1 MAVNN
6 AYAQYNNNK
15 VLTASP
21 AELTLLLYEGAIK
34 FCNIAI
40 MGLEENNIQKTHDNI
55 KKAQAIIEELQA
67 TLNHSYKVAEDF
79 DNVYRYIYSLLTDAN
94 IHKDKETLEK
104 ALNEIRGMRD
114 GCRSIPNRNPHTKLL
129 IKDFQAF
136 VLPFPVSWNKA
147 LRYLPCR

>member
-34 FCNIAI
+34 FCNIAM
-40 MGLEENNIQKTHDNI
+40 MGIEEKNIQKAHDNI
-55 KKAQAIIEELQA
+55 QKAQAIIEELQA

-79 DNVYRYIYSLLTDAN
+79 DNVYRYIYDLMVQAN
-94 IHKDKETLEK
+94 MHKDKEILER
-104 ALNEIRGMRD
+104 ALTEIRGMRD
-114 GCRSIPNRNPHTKLL
+114 TWKEVMKKGKS
-129 IKDFQAF
+129 
-136 VLPFPVSWNKA
+136 V
-147 LRYLPCR
+147 

>member
-34 FCNIAI
+34 FCNIAM

-55 KKAQAIIEELQA
+55 KKAQAIIEELQS

-79 DNVYRYIYSLLTDAN
+79 DNVYHYIYSLLTDAN
-94 IHKDKETLEK
+94 IHKDKETIAGFE
-104 ALNEIRGMRD
+104 RD
-114 GCRSIPNRNPHTKLL
+114 
-129 IKDFQAF
+129 
-136 VLPFPVSWNKA
+136 SWYA
-147 LRYLPCR
+147 

>member
-1 MAVNN
+1 MAVKN

-34 FCNIAI
+34 FCNVAI
-40 MGLEENNIQKTHDNI
+40 MGLEENNLEKVHVNI
-55 KKAQAIIEELQA
+55 KKAQAIIEELQS

-79 DNVYRYIYSLLTDAN
+79 DRLYRYIYGLLVDAN
-94 IHKDKETLEK
+94 IHKDKEILER

-114 GCRSIPNRNPHTKLL
+114 TWKEVMKSSRN
-129 IKDFQAF
+129 
-136 VLPFPVSWNKA
+136 S
-147 LRYLPCR
+147 

>member
-34 FCNIAI
+34 FCNIAM
-40 MGLEENNIQKTHDNI
+40 MGIEEKNIQKAHDNI

-79 DNVYRYIYSLLTDAN
+79 DNVYRYIYDLLVQVN
-94 IHKDKETLEK
+94 MHKDKEILER
-104 ALNEIRGMRD
+104 ALTEIRGMRD
-114 GCRSIPNRNPHTKLL
+114 TWKEVMKKGKS
-129 IKDFQAF
+129 
-136 VLPFPVSWNKA
+136 V
-147 LRYLPCR
+147 

>member
-1 MAVNN
+1 MAINN

-40 MGLEENNIQKTHDNI
+40 MGLEEKNIQKAHDNI
-55 KKAQAIIEELQA
+55 KKAQAIIEELQS

-79 DNVYRYIYSLLTDAN
+79 DRLYQYIYELLVDAN
-94 IHKDKETLEK
+94 IHKDKEVLER
-104 ALNEIRGMRD
+104 ALSEIRGMRD
-114 GCRSIPNRNPHTKLL
+114 TWKQVMKSGKS
-129 IKDFQAF
+129 
-136 VLPFPVSWNKA
+136 V
-147 LRYLPCR
+147 

>member
-34 FCNIAI
+34 FCNIAM
-40 MGLEENNIQKTHDNI
+40 MGIEEKNIQKAHDNI

-67 TLNHSYKVAEDF
+67 ALNHSYKVAEDF
-79 DNVYRYIYSLLTDAN
+79 DNVYRYIYDLLVQAN
-94 IHKDKETLEK
+94 MHKDKEILER
-104 ALNEIRGMRD
+104 ALTEIRGMRD
-114 GCRSIPNRNPHTKLL
+114 TWKEVMKKGKS
-129 IKDFQAF
+129 
-136 VLPFPVSWNKA
+136 V
-147 LRYLPCR
+147 

>member
-34 FCNIAI
+34 FCNIAMI
-40 MGLEENNIQKTHDNI
+40 GLEENNIQKTHDNI
-55 KKAQAIIEELQA
+55 KKAQAIIEELQS

-79 DNVYRYIYSLLTDAN
+79 DNVYHYIYSLLTDAN
-94 IHKDKETLEK
+94 IHKDKETLER

-114 GCRSIPNRNPHTKLL
+114 TWKEVM
-129 IKDFQAF
+129 K
-136 VLPFPVSWNKA
+136 KA
-147 LRYLPCR
+147 KSV

>member
-21 AELTLLLYEGAIK
+21 AELDCPFVKEQCQ
-34 FCNIAI
+34 FCNIAM

-114 GCRSIPNRNPHTKLL
+114 TWKQVMKSAKS
-129 IKDFQAF
+129 
-136 VLPFPVSWNKA
+136 V
-147 LRYLPCR
+147 

>member
-55 KKAQAIIEELQA
+55 KRHRRLLK
-67 TLNHSYKVAEDF
+67 N
-79 DNVYRYIYSLLTDAN
+79 YRQ
-94 IHKDKETLEK
+94 H
-104 ALNEIRGMRD
+104 
-114 GCRSIPNRNPHTKLL
+114 
-129 IKDFQAF
+129 
-136 VLPFPVSWNKA
+136 
-147 LRYLPCR
+147 

>member
-34 FCNIAI
+34 FCNIAM
-40 MGLEENNIQKTHDNI
+40 MGIEEKNIQKAHDNI

-79 DNVYRYIYSLLTDAN
+79 DNVYRYIYDLLVQAN
-94 IHKDKETLEK
+94 MNKDKEILER
-104 ALNEIRGMRD
+104 ALTEIRGMRD
-114 GCRSIPNRNPHTKLL
+114 TWKEVMKKGKS
-129 IKDFQAF
+129 
-136 VLPFPVSWNKA
+136 V
-147 LRYLPCR
+147 

>member
-1 MAVNN
+1 MAPNN
-6 AYAQYNNNK
+6 AYQAYNNSK
-15 VLTASP
+15 IMTASP
-21 AELTLLLYEGAIK
+21 AELTLMLYEGAIK

-114 GCRSIPNRNPHTKLL
+114 TWKQVMKSAKS
-129 IKDFQAF
+129 
-136 VLPFPVSWNKA
+136 V
-147 LRYLPCR
+147 

>member
-6 AYAQYNNNK
+6 VYAQYNNNK

-34 FCNIAI
+34 FCNIAM
-40 MGLEENNIQKTHDNI
+40 MGLEEKNIQKTHDNI
-55 KKAQAIIEELQA
+55 KKAQAIIEELQS

-79 DNVYRYIYSLLTDAN
+79 DNVYHYIYSLLTDAN
-94 IHKDKETLEK
+94 IHKDKETLER

-114 GCRSIPNRNPHTKLL
+114 TWKEVM
-129 IKDFQAF
+129 A
-136 VLPFPVSWNKA
+136 KA
-147 LRYLPCR
+147 KQG

>member
-34 FCNIAI
+34 FCNIAM
-40 MGLEENNIQKTHDNI
+40 MGIEEKNIKKAHDNI

-79 DNVYRYIYSLLTDAN
+79 DNVYRYIYDLLVQAN
-94 IHKDKETLEK
+94 MHKDKEILER
-104 ALNEIRGMRD
+104 ALTEIRGMRD
-114 GCRSIPNRNPHTKLL
+114 TWKEVMKKGKS
-129 IKDFQAF
+129 
-136 VLPFPVSWNKA
+136 V
-147 LRYLPCR
+147 